1 MLRIS
6 AVRRRRGGGGG
17 VEDGTSGVSGFL
29 FWMSEVGVKYMAAVA
44 LAAFA
49 VDDAMVILSVGRQRL
64 YREDVSL
71 MK

>member
-1 MLRIS
+1 
-6 AVRRRRGGGGG
+6 
-17 VEDGTSGVSGFL
+17 
-29 FWMSEVGVKYMAAVA
+29 MSEVGVKYMAAVA